1 MKKISFVIVLFL
13 SIQIYAQIKFESG
26 YLIDNFGVRKTCLIK
41 NMDWAKNPE
50 EFEYKLSENGEIQKG
65 NLLNV
70 NEFGTDEGNKY
81 IKMVFEFD
89 KSTEIITQISSTSSP
104 EFVIKTAFLKVLIEG
119 KLNLYVY
126 NSNLGTAKYYVF
138 KEGGKLEAL
147 VYKKYRVSEFQFNE
161 NIMFRNQI
169 WNLVKDSDIKLREVE
184 KLSYNYTD
192 LSKIILKYNQN
203 NGNLLTDNTN
213 KSKSILNLYAKT
225 GINLSS
231 LEISNSVVNSKN
243 KFDLSTT
250 VYIGLEAEFLLG
262 VNKNKWAII
271 VDPSFSSFKGKVTN
285 ANGDLEAEMDYSSFD
300 LPLGIRYNMFL
311 NENSRLFINTFFMFD
326 FPLKLEATYKTNF
339 GLIKDNGLKWQGST
353 TDYEPIFGL
362 GYNYKN
368 KLSAEVRYCFN
379 NDLLNRLRFYDT
391 KYSTLSIIFGYRIFQ
406 SNKRK

>member
-13 SIQIYAQIKFESG
+13 SVQIYAQIKFENG
-26 YLIDNFGVRKTCLIK
+26 YLIDNFGVRKNCLIK

-81 IKMVFEFD
+81 IKMVFDFD
-89 KSTEIITQISSTSSP
+89 KSTEIINQISSTSSP

-138 KEGGKLEAL
+138 KEGGNLEAL

-203 NGNLLTDNTN
+203 NGSLLTDNTN

-231 LEISNSVVNSKN
+231 LEISNSVVNNKN

>member
-26 YLIDNFGVRKTCLIK
+26 YLIDNFGVRKNCLIK

-89 KSTEIITQISSTSSP
+89 KSTDIASKLSNNGTP
-104 EFVIKTAFLKVLIEG
+104 EFAIKTGYLKVLIEG
-119 KLNLYVY
+119 KINLYVY
-126 NSNLGTAKYYVF
+126 NSGGIARYYVI
-138 KEGGKLEAL
+138 KEGEMLETL
-147 VYKKYRVSEFQFNE
+147 VYKKYRVSELRYKE
-161 NIMFRNQI
+161 NNMFRNQL
-169 WNLVKDSDIKLREVE
+169 WNLVKDNDFKLKEIE
-184 KLSYNYTD
+184 KLSYNYNEI
-192 LSKIILKYNQN
+192 SKLILKYNQQN
-203 NGNLLTDNTN
+203 SNLVMDKTN
-213 KSKSILNLYAKT
+213 KSKSILNFYLKT
-225 GINLSS
+225 GLNSSS
-231 LEISNSVVNSKN
+231 LELYNPVIKGNYKYDNATSIYLG
-243 KFDLSTT
+243 F
-250 VYIGLEAEFLLG
+250 EAEFILG
-262 VNKNKWAII
+262 INKNKWALLI
-271 VDPSFSSFKGKVTN
+271 DPSFSSFKGTVKN
-285 ANGDLEAEMDYSSFD
+285 ANGEPQSIIDYASID
-300 LPLGIRYNMFL
+300 IPLGIRYNMYI
-311 NENSRLFINTFFMFD
+311 NENSRIFINTFYLFD
-326 FPLKLEATYKTNF
+326 FPTKLDAKLKTSSGFIGYNDLN
-339 GLIKDNGLKWQGST
+339 WQGST

>member
-89 KSTEIITQISSTSSP
+89 KSTDIASKLSNNGTP
-104 EFVIKTAFLKVLIEG
+104 EFAIKTGYLKVLIEG
-119 KLNLYVY
+119 KINLYVY
-126 NSNLGTAKYYVF
+126 NSGGIARYYVI
-138 KEGGKLEAL
+138 KEGEMLETL
-147 VYKKYRVSEFQFNE
+147 VYKKYRVSELRYKE
-161 NIMFRNQI
+161 NNMFRNQL
-169 WNLVKDSDIKLREVE
+169 WNLVKDNDFKLKEIE
-184 KLSYNYTD
+184 KLSYNYNEI
-192 LSKIILKYNQN
+192 SKLILKYNQQN
-203 NGNLLTDNTN
+203 SNLVMDNTN
-213 KSKSILNLYAKT
+213 KSKSILNFYLKT
-225 GINLSS
+225 GLNSSS
-231 LEISNSVVNSKN
+231 LELSNPVVNGNYKYENATSIY
-243 KFDLSTT
+243 L
-250 VYIGLEAEFLLG
+250 GLEAEFILG
-262 VNKNKWAII
+262 INKNKWALLI
-271 VDPSFSSFKGKVTN
+271 DPSFSSFKGTVKN
-285 ANGDLEAEMDYSSFD
+285 ANGEPQSIIDYASID
-300 LPLGIRYNMFL
+300 IPLGIRYNMYI
-311 NENSRLFINTFFMFD
+311 NENSRIFINTFYLFD
-326 FPLKLEATYKTNF
+326 FPTKLDAKLKTSSGFIGYNDLN
-339 GLIKDNGLKWQGST
+339 WQGST

>member
-1 MKKISFVIVLFL
+1 MKKISFTIILFL
-13 SIQIYAQIKFESG
+13 SVQIYAQIKFESG
-26 YLIDNFGVRKTCLIK
+26 YLIDNFGVRKSFFIK

-50 EFEYKLSENGEIQKG
+50 EFEYKITENGEIQKG

-81 IKMVFEFD
+81 IKMVFDFD
-89 KSTEIITQISSTSSP
+89 KSTEIVSQISSTSAP
-104 EFVIKTAFLKVLIEG
+104 ELIKKTGFLKVLVEG
-119 KLNLYVY
+119 KINLYVY
-126 NSNLGTAKYYVF
+126 NSNFGTAKYYIS
-138 KEGGKLEAL
+138 KEGGKPEAL
-147 VYKKYRVSEFQFNE
+147 IYKKYRVSESLFKE

-169 WNLVKDSDIKLREVE
+169 WNMVNDSDIKLREVE
-184 KLSYNYTD
+184 NLNYNYND

-203 NGNLLTDNTN
+203 NGSLLTDNTN

-225 GINLSS
+225 GVNLSS
-231 LEISNSVVNSKN
+231 FEISNSLVNSKN
-243 KFDLSTT
+243 QFDNSTT
-250 VYIGLEAEFLLG
+250 IYIGIEAEFILG

-271 VDPSFSSFKGKVTN
+271 VDPTYSSFRGKVTN
-285 ANGDLEAEMDYSSFD
+285 ANGDLEAEMNYSSFD

-339 GLIKDNGLKWQGST
+339 GLINDNGLKWQGST

-391 KYSTLSIIFGYRIFQ
+391 QYSTVSIIFGYRIFQ

>member
-81 IKMVFEFD
+81 IKMVFDFD
-89 KSTEIITQISSTSSP
+89 KSTDIASKLSNNGTP
-104 EFVIKTAFLKVLIEG
+104 EFAIKTGYLKVLIEG
-119 KLNLYVY
+119 KINLYVY
-126 NSNLGTAKYYVF
+126 NSGGIARYYVI
-138 KEGGKLEAL
+138 KEGEMLETL
-147 VYKKYRVSEFQFNE
+147 VYKKYRVSELRYKE
-161 NIMFRNQI
+161 NNMFRNQL
-169 WNLVKDSDIKLREVE
+169 WNLVKDNDFKLKEIE
-184 KLSYNYTD
+184 KLSYNYNEI
-192 LSKIILKYNQN
+192 SKLILKYNQQN
-203 NGNLLTDNTN
+203 SNLVMDNTN

-225 GINLSS
+225 GLNSSS
-231 LEISNSVVNSKN
+231 LELSNPVVNGNYKYENATSIY
-243 KFDLSTT
+243 L
-250 VYIGLEAEFLLG
+250 GLEAEFILG
-262 VNKNKWAII
+262 INKNKWALLI
-271 VDPSFSSFKGKVTN
+271 DPSFSSFKGTVKN
-285 ANGDLEAEMDYSSFD
+285 ANGEPQSIIDYSSID
-300 LPLGIRYNMFL
+300 IPIGIRYNMYI
-311 NENSRLFINTFFMFD
+311 NENSRVFINTFYMFD
-326 FPLKLEATYKTNF
+326 FPTKLDAKLKTSSGFIGYNDLN
-339 GLIKDNGLKWQGST
+339 WQGST